1 MTEFILE
8 RYNYW
13 IIIILMMSGLYIVF
27 SGTNMIKRLVGLG
40 IFQTSVFLFYI
51 TLGKVAGGTA
61 PILVRNWDTLHGEG
75 PDGAHGD
82 EHGDA
87 SRHDMTADAGGH
99 IDGTQEAGAHDAGPG
114 VGPAPAEVPE
124 GFDPLLAIAPP
135 VPAEA
140 NPYGVRPADLQFGPG
155 LADGPQIDGVLYTN
169 PIPSVLIL
177 TAIVVGVATL
187 AVGLA
192 LTVRVREAYGTIETD
207 EVSQADMHV
216 GATGGSE

>member
-8 RYNYW
+8 RFNYW
-13 IIIILMMSGLYIVF
+13 LIIILMMAGLYIVF

-61 PILVRNWDTLHGEG
+61 PILVRNWDTLHG
-75 PDGAHGD
+75 DGAHGAD
-82 EHGDA
+82 DHGGDTH
-87 SRHDMTADAGGH
+87 S
-99 IDGTQEAGAHDAGPG
+99 EGAHAADPELQ
-114 VGPAPAEVPE
+114 APTSNGDVVVAPNSPTASPD
-124 GFDPLLAIAPP
+124 GFDPLLALPQAQDADAI
-135 VPAEA
+135 A
-140 NPYGVRPADLQFGPG
+140 NPYGVRAADLQFGPG
-155 LADGPQIDGVLYTN
+155 LADGPAIDGVLYTN

-177 TAIVVGVATL
+177 TAIVVAVATL

-207 EVSQADMHV
+207 EVSQADLDV
-216 GATGGSE
+216 TAAKGSE